1 MSFVNFFTAHP
12 QPADRLARL
21 ITRGAR
27 AAGLAWGLAWAWV
40 LALALTTVI
49 TGCSS
54 PPQRNALPAP
64 TVTSRL
70 SADDAKSVT
79 VYAIGLVGTPYR
91 WGGNTPESGFDCS
104 GLIAHVYQKSARIQA
119 PRTVADLKSW
129 GAPLSAHEL
138 RSGDVVLFS
147 KGGEPTHAGI
157 YVGDGRFV
165 HAPSTGGRVRLDR
178 LQTPYW
184 SSYQVAYNR
193 P

>member
-1 MSFVNFFTAHP
+1 MSTVNFFTFR
-12 QPADRLARL
+12 QRPADCLARL
-21 ITRGAR
+21 VSRSVRVGA
-27 AAGLAWGLAWAWV
+27 
-40 LALALTTVI
+40 LALAMALAVVLTTLI

-54 PPQRNALPAP
+54 PPPRHALPANP
-64 TVTSRL
+64 PHSRL
-70 SADDAKSVT
+70 SDEDAKGVT

-104 GLIAHVYQKSARIQA
+104 GLIAHVYQKNARLQA
-119 PRTVADLKSW
+119 PRTVADLKLW
-129 GAPLSAHEL
+129 GAPLNAHEL
-138 RSGDVVLFS
+138 RSGDLVLFS

-178 LQTPYW
+178 LHTPYW